1 MRAFAANG
9 QVWRVIRVPAGDPSL
24 VDRTDTVRLATTNP
38 ATRVISISETVA
50 PPLLDKVLLHEIAH
64 AITLSWGLLPGLRH
78 EALRGDLT
86 GLEEWS
92 AQLIENHAIE
102 AVEAATIVLGR
113 PVCVRGLCLPRG

>member
-1 MRAFAANG
+1 MRPFAANG

-38 ATRVISISETVA
+38 ATRVISINEAVV

-64 AITLSWGLLPGLRH
+64 AITVSWGMLPRLRS
-78 EALRGDLT
+78 EVMRRDLT
-86 GLEEWS
+86 GVEEWS

-102 AVEAATIVLGR
+102 AIRAASDVLGR
-113 PVCVRGLCLPRG
+113 PVCIYGSCLP

>member
-1 MRAFAANG
+1 M
-9 QVWRVIRVPAGDPSL
+9 PAGDPSL
-24 VDRTDTVRLATTNP
+24 VDRTDTPRIATTNP
-38 ATRVISISETVA
+38 VTHVISISETVV

-78 EALRGDLT
+78 KALRGDLT

-113 PVCVRGLCLPRG
+113 PACVRGLCLP

>member
-1 MRAFAANG
+1 MRPFTANG

-38 ATRVISISETVA
+38 ATRVISIDEAVV

-64 AITLSWGLLPGLRH
+64 AITLSWGMLPGLH
-78 EALRGDLT
+78 NKALRGDLT

-102 AVEAATIVLGR
+102 AIQAASDVLGR
-113 PVCVRGLCLPRG
+113 PVCIYGSCLP